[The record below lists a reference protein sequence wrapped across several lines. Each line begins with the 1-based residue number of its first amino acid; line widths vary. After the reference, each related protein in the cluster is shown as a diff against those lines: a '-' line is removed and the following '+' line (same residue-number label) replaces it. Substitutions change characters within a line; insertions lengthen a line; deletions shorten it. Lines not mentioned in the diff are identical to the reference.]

1 MDKLLVEQVHDVQ
14 AGVDVAMPHHALAV
28 VVGTTSHSVN
38 LLSLPVKHLKHGLS
52 FWLQLLQSIDV

>member
-38 LLSLPVKHLKHGLS
+38 LSSPPLKHLIHR
-52 FWLQLLQSIDV
+52 LQYLVAVAAEL